1 MPRRIVVV
9 GVSGN
14 GKTTLSRRL
23 AWRLKVPY
31 IELDSFQHLPGWVQ
45 AKEEDFLRNVEA
57 ALNPADG
64 WVVDGSYMAALRSL
78 LLPRAD
84 TVVWLD
90 LPVRIFLS
98 RLLRRTV
105 RDIVTK
111 RDMFNGNRQ
120 TIRFAFFVKDSLF
133 SWAIKSHFR
142 RRGTFPQLF
151 SDYPQVELVRLRSPR
166 AVERWFAAQKEG

>member
-23 AWRLKVPY
+23 AAKLDVPF

-45 AKEEDFLRNVEA
+45 ATEEDFLRNVGG
-57 ALNPADG
+57 ALDRSEG
-64 WVVDGSYMAALRSL
+64 WVVDGSYMAALRAL

-90 LPVRIFLS
+90 LPMRVFLT

-105 RDIVTK
+105 TDIVTK

-142 RRGTFPQLF
+142 RRRAFPKLF
-151 SDYPQVELVRLRSPR
+151 AEYPNVELVRLRSPR
-166 AVERWFAAQKEG
+166 AVEHWFQAQ

>member
-14 GKTTLSRRL
+14 GKTTLSRGL
-23 AWRLKVPY
+23 AAKLDVPH

-45 AKEEDFLRNVEA
+45 AEEEDFLRNVEA
-57 ALNPADG
+57 ALDRSEG
-64 WVVDGSYMAALRSL
+64 WVVDGSYMTALGGL

-90 LPVRIFLS
+90 LPMRVFLS
-98 RLLRRTV
+98 RLLRRTI
-105 RDIVTK
+105 RDITTQ

-142 RRGTFPQLF
+142 RRRSFPQLF
-151 SDYPQVELVRLRSPR
+151 SEYPDVALVRLRSPR
-166 AVERWFAAQKEG
+166 AVEQWFAAQ

>member
-1 MPRRIVVV
+1 VTRRIVVV

-14 GKTTLSRRL
+14 GKTTLSKRL
-23 AWRLKVPY
+23 SAKLGVPH
-31 IELDSFQHLPGWVQ
+31 IELDAFQHLPGWAQ
-45 AKEEDFLRNVEA
+45 ASEEDFLRDVEA
-57 ALNPADG
+57 ATGRTDG
-64 WVVDGSYMAALRSL
+64 WVVDGSYMAALSKV

-90 LPVRIFLS
+90 QPPPVFLS
-98 RLLRRTV
+98 RLLRRTIH
-105 RDIVTK
+105 DIATK

-142 RRGTFPQLF
+142 RRRLFPDFFAQF
-151 SDYPQVELVRLRSPR
+151 PDVDLVRLRSPR
-166 AVERWFAAQKEG
+166 QVERWFQGQ

>member
-14 GKTTLSRRL
+14 GKTTLSGRL
-23 AWRLKVPY
+23 AAKLDVPH
-31 IELDSFQHLPGWVQ
+31 IELDSYQHLPGWVQ
-45 AKEEDFLRNVEA
+45 ATAEDFLRNVEA
-57 ALNPADG
+57 ELNRANG
-64 WVVDGSYMAALRSL
+64 WVVDGSYTAALRYL

-90 LPVRIFLS
+90 LPMRVFLS
-98 RLLRRTV
+98 RLLRRTI
-105 RDIVTK
+105 RDIATK

-120 TIRFAFFVKDSLF
+120 TIRFAFFAKDSLF

-142 RRGTFPQLF
+142 RRRSFPKLF
-151 SDYPQVELVRLRSPR
+151 SEYPNVELVRLRSPR
-166 AVERWFAAQKEG
+166 AVERWFQAH